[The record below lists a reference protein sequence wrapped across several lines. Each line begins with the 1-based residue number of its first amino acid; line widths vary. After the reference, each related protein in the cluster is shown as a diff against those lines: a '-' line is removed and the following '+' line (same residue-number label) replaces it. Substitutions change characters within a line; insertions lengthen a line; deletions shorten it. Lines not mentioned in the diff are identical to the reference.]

1 MLSYYFDHQVPE
13 AVAIGLRERSVD
25 VLTARED
32 GTEEW
37 EDRDILE
44 RATILDRVVFTM
56 DDDLLSI
63 ADEWVEQ
70 QREFG
75 AWSTLTSC
83 ASAPDKQSG
92 TSSCWHTPFLQ
103 TKSATASYSSRSD
116 GAWFVVIVDRRSIAD
131 SSINPQP

>member
-83 ASAPDKQSG
+83 ASAQAVRHLELLAHAVPADEI
-92 TSSCWHTPFLQ
+92 
-103 TKSATASYSSRSD
+103 RNR
-116 GAWFVVIVDRRSIAD
+116 IVFI
-131 SSINPQP
+131 PL